1 MKINP
6 FRLERFFDK
15 YEFKVKYV
23 LCSSDCESLAV
34 EDLLALEPDVSAQ
47 LNKLWLGYTEYA
59 GSPALRLAI
68 SGLYER
74 VEPDQVVVHTGAEEA
89 IYTFMN
95 AVLSPGDHIIVHF
108 PGYQS
113 LSEVAAANGCEVTHW
128 TTREEE
134 GWELD
139 LDFLRRNIRPNTRAI
154 VVNCP
159 HNPTGYLMDAS
170 KQRELVEIAREHNLL
185 LFSDEVYRE
194 LEYNRA
200 DRLPAACDL
209 YENAV
214 SLGVMS
220 KTYGLAGL
228 RIGWAA
234 SRNGQVLAKMVAFK
248 DYLSMCNSAPSEFLA
263 TLALHHR
270 EKLAA
275 RNLEIIGQNLPILDR
290 FFVRHRTI
298 FNWQRPIAG
307 TIAFPSL
314 KTGQPVEE
322 FCLELVDQTGVLLIP
337 GTLFDFGNR
346 HFRIGFARRNMP
358 EALAKLEEYLAA
370 RT

>member
-1 MKINP
+1 MQINP
-6 FRLERFFDK
+6 FKLERFFDK

-23 LCSSDCESLAV
+23 LCGSDCESLAV
-34 EDLLALEPDVSAQ
+34 EDLLALEPNATAR
-47 LNKLWLGYTEYA
+47 LNKLWLGYTEYP
-59 GSPALRLAI
+59 GSPTLRAAI
-68 SGLYER
+68 SQLYQKIEL
-74 VEPDQVVVHTGAEEA
+74 DQIVVHTGAEEA

-95 AVLSPGDHIIVHF
+95 AVLEPGDHLIVHF
-108 PGYQS
+108 PCYQS
-113 LSEVAAANGCEVTHW
+113 LSEIAAANGCEVTRW
-128 TTREEE
+128 TTCEED

-139 LDFLRRNIRPNTRAI
+139 LDFLRKNIRPNTRAI

-159 HNPTGYLMDAS
+159 HNPTGYLMDAA

-194 LEYNRA
+194 LEYDTA

-228 RIGWAA
+228 RIGWVA
-234 SRNGQVLAKMVAFK
+234 SRNRSILERIVAYK

-263 TLALHHR
+263 TLALRHR
-270 EKLAA
+270 ESLVA
-275 RNLEIIGQNLPILDR
+275 RNLEIIGQNLPILDS
-290 FFVRHRTI
+290 FFERHSSI
-298 FNWQRPIAG
+298 FNWWRPKAG

-314 KTGQPVEE
+314 KTGQPVED
-322 FCLELVDQTGVLLIP
+322 FCLELVDWTGVLLIP
-337 GTLFDFGNR
+337 GSLFDYGNR

-358 EALAKLEEYLAA
+358 EALARLEDYLAA
-370 RT
+370 RI